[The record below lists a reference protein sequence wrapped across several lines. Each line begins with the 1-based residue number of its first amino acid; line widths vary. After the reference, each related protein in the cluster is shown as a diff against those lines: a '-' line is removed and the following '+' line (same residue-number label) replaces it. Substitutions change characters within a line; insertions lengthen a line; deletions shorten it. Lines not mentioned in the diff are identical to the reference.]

1 MQVGKNHTSLF
12 HRGSFSVF
20 LLRSRFTAGLF
31 SFFASFGFFVFVPS
45 VAVPFFT
52 VVTTSA
58 VTKGREKKQPS
69 NNCMML
75 QAPFN
80 CRIPKKTAFAFVF
93 ANWHLLLFRPHVVCG
108 RQRHTEL
115 FTGWYVHPPIP
126 HFLLG
131 NWDDFSNLE
140 LLLTMSCPYWHPF
153 IVQHSHWP
161 PSLDFTFISK
171 LKRIKLNNSHQVPT
185 TVILLP
191 KNHCWVL
198 LLMLPNASFTPPLS
212 DPSLL
217 LFFP

>member
-1 MQVGKNHTSLF
+1 MLRAQASSCKMFSHCFLKDKSQSRNLNMKNSFFYFQKKNQSNLWFQTNRTRIRANYFNTQKNNEIYSNLFLALIYMQVGKNHTSLF

-93 ANWHLLLFRPHVVCG
+93 ANWHLLLFRP
-108 RQRHTEL
+108 
-115 FTGWYVHPPIP
+115 
-126 HFLLG
+126 
-131 NWDDFSNLE
+131 
-140 LLLTMSCPYWHPF
+140 M
-153 IVQHSHWP
+153 
-161 PSLDFTFISK
+161 
-171 LKRIKLNNSHQVPT
+171 
-185 TVILLP
+185 
-191 KNHCWVL
+191 
-198 LLMLPNASFTPPLS
+198 
-212 DPSLL
+212 
-217 LFFP
+217 